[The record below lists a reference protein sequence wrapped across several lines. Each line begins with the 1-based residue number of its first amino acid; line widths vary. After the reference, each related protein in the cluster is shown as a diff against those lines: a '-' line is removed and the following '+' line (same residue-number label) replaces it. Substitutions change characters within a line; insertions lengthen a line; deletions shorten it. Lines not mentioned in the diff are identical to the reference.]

1 MKRHTPPA
9 LRARR
14 NDADSLQQPATERQE
29 PAVTQKGNA
38 PERREDSKKTWQRD
52 ETEGDDGQH
61 GSLPY
66 RRQSAENDGSDKKR
80 NAQTQHPDDA
90 GNIRVGNTPSRKNE
104 GEIFFQ
110 RGLFRGR
117 AVPPESGQPG
127 TETGTEFRQVLTG
140 FTGES
145 QNA

>member
-1 MKRHTPPA
+1 MKRHTPPD
-9 LRARR
+9 LRAMG
-14 NDADSLQQPATERQE
+14 NDADSLQQPATERQKT
-29 PAVTQKGNA
+29 AVTQKGNA

-90 GNIRVGNTPSRKNE
+90 GNIRVVGD
-104 GEIFFQ
+104 
-110 RGLFRGR
+110 
-117 AVPPESGQPG
+117 APG
-127 TETGTEFRQVLTG
+127 GKQ
-140 FTGES
+140 
-145 QNA
+145 

>member
-1 MKRHTPPA
+1 MDEKAHPA
-9 LRARR
+9 DLRAMG
-14 NDADSLQQPATERQE
+14 NDADSLQQPATERQKT
-29 PAVTQKGNA
+29 AVTQKGNA

-90 GNIRVGNTPSRKNE
+90 GNIRVVGD
-104 GEIFFQ
+104 
-110 RGLFRGR
+110 
-117 AVPPESGQPG
+117 APG
-127 TETGTEFRQVLTG
+127 GKQ
-140 FTGES
+140 
-145 QNA
+145 